1 MIITFFGHSSIASY
15 RMVGEIV
22 KDIIRKNT
30 SPSETIS
37 FYLGGYGDFDEIC
50 ASACRELR
58 IEHRSVE
65 LIYVTPYMDLR
76 GQSRIKELL
85 KNDLYDI
92 SVYPPLKGVPLRFAI
107 SKRNE
112 WMARKSDLV
121 IAYVKHNFGGAY
133 KAVEFAKRNGKRIIN
148 VCNFVDTL

>member
-1 MIITFFGHSSIASY
+1 
-15 RMVGEIV
+15 
-22 KDIIRKNT
+22 
-30 SPSETIS
+30 
-37 FYLGGYGDFDEIC
+37 
-50 ASACRELR
+50 
-58 IEHRSVE
+58 
-65 LIYVTPYMDLR
+65 MDLR

-92 SVYPPLKGVPLRFAI
+92 SVYPPLEGVPLRFAI

-148 VCNFVDTL
+148 VCNF